1 MSPLLPH
8 LRAEGRAG
16 APPILFLHGIGGSSD
31 VWAPQLAHF
40 GRGWRAL
47 AWDMPGYGA
56 SAPVAAPGFAAWAEA
71 LDRVVA
77 TLGAKPVIVGH
88 SLGGMI
94 LQEWLVRRPEGARA
108 AVLSATSPAFGGK
121 EGDFQQ
127 RFLAD
132 RLGPLDAGRSMAD
145 LAPAIVAGLMAP
157 RAPAAARAAAEAAM
171 AAVPPDAYRAALQ
184 ALVGFDR
191 RAALAAI
198 RVPVL
203 ALAGAEDRTA
213 PPAVMEKMAAKIPGA
228 TFRVLPGVG
237 HLANLEN
244 PAVFDGAI
252 ESFAQELN

>member
-1 MSPLLPH
+1 MSAALPH
-8 LRAEGRAG
+8 LRAEGHAG
-16 APPILFLHGIGGSSD
+16 APAILFLHGIGGSSEA
-31 VWAPQLAHF
+31 WAPQLAHF
-40 GRGWRAL
+40 GRSWRAL

-77 TLGAKPVIVGH
+77 TLGTRPVIVGH

-94 LQEWLVRRPEGARA
+94 LQEWLARRPDGARA

-121 EGDFQQ
+121 DGDFQR

-132 RLGPLDAGRSMAD
+132 RLGPLDAGRRMAD
-145 LAPAIVAGLMAP
+145 LAPAIVAGLMAQG
-157 RAPAAARAAAEAAM
+157 APPSARAAAEAAM

-191 RAALAAI
+191 RDALPAI

-228 TFRVLPGVG
+228 AFRVLPGVG
-237 HLANLEN
+237 HLANLED
-244 PAVFDGAI
+244 PAAFDGAI
-252 ESFAQELN
+252 ESFAEDLD